1 MAQPW
6 DLKYLLPTLPKNTPM
21 PYCLYSYTIHITN
34 RRWAKPL
41 LPISTNQYNKMAS
54 TTLSS
59 QKAHIIHGI
68 KTGSAAVLAYAAAT
82 LLDLKFGYWAAL
94 SAVIVMQVNVAD
106 SIRMCWYRFSGTAIG
121 AFIGISCIWAFPQ
134 TPQMT
139 IMALFLSVGFCA
151 YMTKYNDRYK
161 MAAIT
166 TTIVTLASLGEPNR
180 IEFGLFR
187 VIEIA
192 IGVGSAF
199 LVNILVWPMKAA
211 EALKED
217 LFKQFEECAE
227 NYEKLMD
234 SFLNKQTETSPNMLD
249 SFHRKMSKN
258 RDIYSKVLR
267 LESLLYIE
275 DTQLL
280 DMKVQMLEKCASH
293 LRSML
298 HALNNVHGEG
308 YDIIM
313 KEDLRNL
320 AKVTSKAMR
329 DIGAKQIPD
338 ENSLQE
344 ALETAEKKL
353 ETLRNEGATR
363 RFYLQKMVQFFAF
376 YHSAQFICKDILNY
390 TRERKKIKGL

>member
-1 MAQPW
+1 MTPI
-6 DLKYLLPTLPKNTPM
+6 TLN
-21 PYCLYSYTIHITN
+21 
-34 RRWAKPL
+34 
-41 LPISTNQYNKMAS
+41 
-54 TTLSS
+54 S
-59 QKAHIIHGI
+59 QRAHIIHGI
-68 KTGSAAVLAYAAAT
+68 KTGAAAVLAYAAAN
-82 LLDLKFGYWAAL
+82 LLELKFGYWAAL

-121 AFIGISCIWAFPQ
+121 AFIGIGCIWAFPQ
-134 TPQMT
+134 THYMT
-139 IMALFLSVGFCA
+139 ILSLFLSVGFCA

-217 LFKQFEECAE
+217 LFRQFEECAD
-227 NYEKLMD
+227 NYEMLMEN
-234 SFLNKQTETSPNMLD
+234 FLHKQSGIAPSMLD
-249 SFHRKMSKN
+249 TFHSKMSKN

-275 DTQLL
+275 DTHLL
-280 DMKVQMLEKCASH
+280 GMKVQMLEKCASH

-298 HALNNVHGEG
+298 HTLNNVHGEG
-308 YDIIM
+308 YEIIM
-313 KEDLRNL
+313 KEELRQL
-320 AKVTSKAMR
+320 AKVTSQAMR
-329 DIGAKQIPD
+329 DIGSKQIPD
-338 ENSLQE
+338 ENALQQ
-344 ALETAEKKL
+344 ALEVAENKL

-376 YHSAQFICKDILNY
+376 YHSAQFICKEILRY